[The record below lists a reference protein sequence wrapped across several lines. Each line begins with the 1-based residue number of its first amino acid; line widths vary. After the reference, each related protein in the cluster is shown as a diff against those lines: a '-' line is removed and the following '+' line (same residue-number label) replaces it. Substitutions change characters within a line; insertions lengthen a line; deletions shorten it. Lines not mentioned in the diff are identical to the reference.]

1 MNNNDEVEFLY
12 ELNFEQLEEL
22 KAMLLNSDPNQ
33 PEV

>member
-22 KAMLLNSDPNQ
+22 KTMLLNSDPNQ